1 MMNNDKINKGIQER
15 LINYNENTKLKM
27 FFDIEMEL
35 TNRNIIF
42 ENSNELKRN
51 KKINTDIVN
60 KNIKMVKQPKETI
73 LKSDNYYVNRTIED
87 QKSNYLNKFYKH
99 QTIPKKS
106 KFPDRGVNMP
116 NMVTGYNHN
125 ILSNNTVDIEN
136 DLTNRNLILTNCDE
150 KNKKEHIQPSMK
162 NINMVKFF
170 ENNEIVYIPEP
181 LVIEQCQRPKGPF
194 CQR

>member
-15 LINYNENTKLKM
+15 LINYNQNTKSKI

-35 TNRNIIF
+35 TNRNVIF

-73 LKSDNYYVNRTIED
+73 LKSDNYYVNRTVED

-136 DLTNRNLILTNCDE
+136 DLTNRNSILTNCDE

-170 ENNEIVYIPEP
+170 ENNEVVYIPEP

>member
-15 LINYNENTKLKM
+15 LINYNENTKSKM

-87 QKSNYLNKFYKH
+87 QKSNYLNNFYKH

>member
-1 MMNNDKINKGIQER
+1 MMNNDKINKGLQEI
-15 LINYNENTKLKM
+15 LVNYNKNIKLDS

-73 LKSDNYYVNRTIED
+73 LKSDNYYINRTIED

-99 QTIPKKS
+99 KRYLKKQN
-106 KFPDRGVNMP
+106 FQIWG
-116 NMVTGYNHN
+116 
-125 ILSNNTVDIEN
+125 
-136 DLTNRNLILTNCDE
+136 LICQIWL
-150 KNKKEHIQPSMK
+150 
-162 NINMVKFF
+162 
-170 ENNEIVYIPEP
+170 
-181 LVIEQCQRPKGPF
+181 LVIIIIYYQKILLI
-194 CQR
+194 

>member
-15 LINYNENTKLKM
+15 FINYNENTKPNM

-60 KNIKMVKQPKETI
+60 KNFKMVKQPKETI
-73 LKSDNYYVNRTIED
+73 LKSDKYYVNRTIED

-136 DLTNRNLILTNCDE
+136 DLTNRNSILTKCKE
-150 KNKKEHIQPSMK
+150 INKKEHIQPSIK

-170 ENNEIVYIPEP
+170 ENNEVVYIPEP